1 MRRTSSALLLVLL
14 PVAGCQSSGE
24 SFADAYNDA
33 ARPLTELRADVGTR
47 PAEFERLAQRTER
60 TRANLAE
67 LEPPEEARDELDRLL
82 RGLDEATRDLEAVA
96 RAARSRDVPEQR
108 EAAQRLVRSSAE
120 VQRAETALQRAVND

>member
-33 ARPLTELRADVGTR
+33 ARQLTELRADVGTR